1 MNAGLEDDGQVMEGA
16 ATVIDTVTRNPAKSA
31 ANDGRDGNA
40 GRMQPSSGSN
50 QETAEW
56 TL

>member
-1 MNAGLEDDGQVMEGA
+1 VTDNA

-31 ANDGRDGNA
+31 ADDGRDGND
-40 GRMQPSSGSN
+40 GRVHPFSGGD